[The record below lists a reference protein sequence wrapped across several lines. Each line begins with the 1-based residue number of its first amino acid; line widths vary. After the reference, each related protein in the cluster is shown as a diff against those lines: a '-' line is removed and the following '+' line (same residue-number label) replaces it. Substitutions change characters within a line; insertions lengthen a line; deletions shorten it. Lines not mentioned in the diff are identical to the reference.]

1 MTYYVRKISRSKWQ
15 KDPLSEDQKIALD
28 EIKGVRA
35 DAITNCIKT
44 TGDKLSLWKVENKKD
59 CIDDIVPLIVGF
71 ERPDTCDVIYIE
83 ESIFEKE
90 GIKLEQSMEDANTPI
105 EALKPLHYNAVVN
118 DYDGL
123 GKFAKIILMSLGN
136 HKRFKGREVKS
147 KLKEMMQ
154 NNEISKDM
162 ISEKLYEK
170 IS

>member
-90 GIKLEQSMEDANTPI
+90 GI
-105 EALKPLHYNAVVN
+105 
-118 DYDGL
+118 
-123 GKFAKIILMSLGN
+123 
-136 HKRFKGREVKS
+136 
-147 KLKEMMQ
+147 
-154 NNEISKDM
+154 
-162 ISEKLYEK
+162 
-170 IS
+170 